1 MSNKTKMVATL
12 VVVCVVAAAV
22 LALVYNFTK
31 QRIDERLD
39 SELAASLA
47 VVLPEAKSFA
57 VLEQEDLSID
67 LSSLAEEVYVG
78 RDQSGKDIGLAYVK
92 SAPGFKGDIRVL
104 IGMSLPDGAITGV
117 HILSHSETPDVGDKI
132 EEDWF
137 LEQYVGWNPG
147 SEQEPEFDTITR
159 ATVSSVAVNTVVK
172 ESARQIFQELV
183 PALGEGAG

>member
-78 RDQSGKDIGLAYVK
+78 RDQSGKDIG
-92 SAPGFKGDIRVL
+92 
-104 IGMSLPDGAITGV
+104 
-117 HILSHSETPDVGDKI
+117 
-132 EEDWF
+132 
-137 LEQYVGWNPG
+137 
-147 SEQEPEFDTITR
+147 
-159 ATVSSVAVNTVVK
+159 
-172 ESARQIFQELV
+172 
-183 PALGEGAG
+183 